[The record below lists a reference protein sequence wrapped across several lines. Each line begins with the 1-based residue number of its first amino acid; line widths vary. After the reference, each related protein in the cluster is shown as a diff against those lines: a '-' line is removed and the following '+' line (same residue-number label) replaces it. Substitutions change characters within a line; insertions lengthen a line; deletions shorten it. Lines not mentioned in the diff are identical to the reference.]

1 MKKMKK
7 HNYSG
12 RIDSSRPERF
22 HQIVEPYTNEANSDV
37 IIGFMSDE
45 GVRRNKGRIGAKEAP
60 EKIREK
66 LSSLA
71 YTSPIFDAGSV
82 EGTEDLETSQKILG
96 KAVSELLSHNNFP
109 VILGGGHETVYGHY
123 LGVRDAYKDKRI
135 AVLNIDAHFDLRNEE
150 KSSGTMFYEMLSED
164 DNIDYFVI
172 GIQPFSNTKSLYEN
186 AEKFNV
192 KYWTLDELRNDSYLS
207 AIKTALEDYD
217 YVFMTLCM
225 DSIQQSYAPGTS
237 APAPNGFTAEEII
250 KTVKY
255 FASLENLSS
264 FDISEVSPP
273 LDIDDRTSSLAALI
287 VITLLN
293 ERNSN

>member
-1 MKKMKK
+1 MKK

-192 KYWTLDELRNDSYLS
+192 KYWTLDELRTDSYLS

>member
-1 MKKMKK
+1 MKK

-287 VITLLN
+287 MITLLN

>member
-1 MKKMKK
+1 MKK

-12 RIDSSRPERF
+12 RVDSSRPERF

-45 GVRRNKGRIGAKEAP
+45 GIRRNKGRIGAKEAP

-66 LSSLA
+66 LSSLS

-82 EGTEDLETSQKILG
+82 EGTEDLEASQQTLG
-96 KAVSELLSHNNFP
+96 EAVSKLLSHDNFP
-109 VILGGGHETVYGHY
+109 VILGGGHETAYGHY

-192 KYWTLDELRNDSYLS
+192 KYWTLEELRNDSYLS

>member
-1 MKKMKK
+1 MKK

-66 LSSLA
+66 LSSLS

-82 EGTEDLETSQKILG
+82 EGTENLEASQQTLG
-96 KAVSELLSHNNFP
+96 EAVSKLLSHDNFP
-109 VILGGGHETVYGHY
+109 VILGGGHETAYGHY

-164 DNIDYFVI
+164 DKIDYFVI

-186 AEKFNV
+186 AEKFSV

-217 YVFMTLCM
+217 YVFMTLCI

>member
-1 MKKMKK
+1 MKK

-12 RIDSSRPERF
+12 RIDSNRPERF

-192 KYWTLDELRNDSYLS
+192 KYWTLDELRTDSYLS

>member
-1 MKKMKK
+1 MKK

-71 YTSPIFDAGSV
+71 YTSPIFDIGSV
-82 EGTEDLETSQKILG
+82 EGTEDLEASQQTLG
-96 KAVSELLSHNNFP
+96 EAVSKLLSHDNFP
-109 VILGGGHETVYGHY
+109 VILGGGHETAYGHY

-192 KYWTLDELRNDSYLS
+192 KYWTLDELRNDSYLP

>member
-1 MKKMKK
+1 MKK

-45 GVRRNKGRIGAKEAP
+45 GVRRNKGRIGAKKAP

-66 LSSLA
+66 LSSLS
-71 YTSPIFDAGSV
+71 YTSPIFDIGSV
-82 EGTEDLETSQKILG
+82 EGTEDLEASQQTLG
-96 KAVSELLSHNNFP
+96 EAVSELLSHNNFP

>member
-1 MKKMKK
+1 MKK

-96 KAVSELLSHNNFP
+96 KAVSKLLSHDNFP
-109 VILGGGHETVYGHY
+109 VILGGGHETAYGHY

>member
-1 MKKMKK
+1 MKK

-66 LSSLA
+66 LSSLS
-71 YTSPIFDAGSV
+71 YTSPIFDIGSV
-82 EGTEDLETSQKILG
+82 EGTEDLEASQQTLG
-96 KAVSELLSHNNFP
+96 EAVSKLLSHDNFP

>member
-1 MKKMKK
+1 MKK

-66 LSSLA
+66 LSSLS
-71 YTSPIFDAGSV
+71 YTSPIFDIGSV
-82 EGTEDLETSQKILG
+82 EGTDDLEASQQTLG
-96 KAVSELLSHNNFP
+96 EAVSKLLSHDNFP
-109 VILGGGHETVYGHY
+109 VILGGGHETAYGHY
-123 LGVRDAYKDKRI
+123 LGVRDAYKDNRI

-164 DNIDYFVI
+164 DNVDYFVI

>member
-1 MKKMKK
+1 MKK

-12 RIDSSRPERF
+12 RIDSNRPERF

-66 LSSLA
+66 LASLS
-71 YTSPIFDAGSV
+71 YTSPVFDAGSV
-82 EGTEDLETSQKILG
+82 EGTEDLEASQQTLG
-96 KAVSELLSHNNFP
+96 EAVSKLLSHDNFP
-109 VILGGGHETVYGHY
+109 VILGGGHETAYGHY
-123 LGVRDAYKDKRI
+123 LGVRDVYKDKRI

>member
-1 MKKMKK
+1 MKK

-12 RIDSSRPERF
+12 RIDSNRPERF
-22 HQIVEPYTNEANSDV
+22 HQIVEPYTNETNSDI

-186 AEKFNV
+186 AETFNV

-207 AIKTALEDYD
+207 VIKTALEDYD

>member
-1 MKKMKK
+1 MKK

-12 RIDSSRPERF
+12 RVDSSRPERF

-45 GVRRNKGRIGAKEAP
+45 GIRRNKGRIGAKEAP

-66 LSSLA
+66 LSSLS
-71 YTSPIFDAGSV
+71 YTAPIFDAGSV
-82 EGTEDLETSQKILG
+82 EGTEDLDASQQTLG
-96 KAVSELLSHNNFP
+96 EAVSKLLSHDNFP
-109 VILGGGHETVYGHY
+109 VILGGGHETAYGHY

-192 KYWTLDELRNDSYLS
+192 KYWTLEELRNDSYLS

>member
-1 MKKMKK
+1 MKK

-66 LSSLA
+66 LSSLS
-71 YTSPIFDAGSV
+71 YTSPIFDIGSV
-82 EGTEDLETSQKILG
+82 EGTDDLEASQQTLG
-96 KAVSELLSHNNFP
+96 EAVSKLLSHDNFP

>member
-1 MKKMKK
+1 MKK

>member
-1 MKKMKK
+1 MKK

-45 GVRRNKGRIGAKEAP
+45 GVRRNKGRIGAKKAP

-66 LSSLA
+66 LSSLS
-71 YTSPIFDAGSV
+71 YTSPIFDIGSV
-82 EGTEDLETSQKILG
+82 EGTEDLEASQQTLG
-96 KAVSELLSHNNFP
+96 EAVSKLLSHDNFP
-109 VILGGGHETVYGHY
+109 VILGGGHETAYGHY
-123 LGVRDAYKDKRI
+123 LGVRDAYKDNRI

-164 DNIDYFVI
+164 DNVDYFVI

>member
-1 MKKMKK
+1 MKK

-12 RIDSSRPERF
+12 RIDSNRPERF

-192 KYWTLDELRNDSYLS
+192 KYWTLDELRTDSYLS

-287 VITLLN
+287 MITLLN

>member
-1 MKKMKK
+1 MKK

-66 LSSLA
+66 LSSLS

-82 EGTEDLETSQKILG
+82 EGTEDLEASQQTLG
-96 KAVSELLSHNNFP
+96 EAVSKLLSHDNFP
-109 VILGGGHETVYGHY
+109 VILGGGHETAYGHY

-192 KYWTLDELRNDSYLS
+192 KYWTLEELRNDSYLS

-293 ERNSN
+293 ERNSK

>member
-1 MKKMKK
+1 MKK

-66 LSSLA
+66 LSSLS
-71 YTSPIFDAGSV
+71 YTSPIFDIGSV
-82 EGTEDLETSQKILG
+82 EGTEDLEASQQTLG
-96 KAVSELLSHNNFP
+96 EAVSKLLSHDNFP
-109 VILGGGHETVYGHY
+109 VILGGGHETAYGHY
-123 LGVRDAYKDKRI
+123 LGVRDAYKDNRI

>member
-1 MKKMKK
+1 MKK

-45 GVRRNKGRIGAKEAP
+45 GVRRNKGRIGAKKAP

-66 LSSLA
+66 LSSLS
-71 YTSPIFDAGSV
+71 YTSPIFDIGSV
-82 EGTEDLETSQKILG
+82 EGTDDLEASQQTLG
-96 KAVSELLSHNNFP
+96 EAVSKLLSHDNFP
-109 VILGGGHETVYGHY
+109 VILGGGHETAYGHY
-123 LGVRDAYKDKRI
+123 LGVRDAYKDNRI

-164 DNIDYFVI
+164 DNVDYFVI

>member
-1 MKKMKK
+1 MKK

-66 LSSLA
+66 LSSLS
-71 YTSPIFDAGSV
+71 YTSPIFDIGSV
-82 EGTEDLETSQKILG
+82 EGTEDLEASQQTLG
-96 KAVSELLSHNNFP
+96 EAVSKLLSHDNFP
-109 VILGGGHETVYGHY
+109 VILGGGHETAYGHY
-123 LGVRDAYKDKRI
+123 LGVRDAYKDNRI

-164 DNIDYFVI
+164 DNVDYFVI

>member
-1 MKKMKK
+1 MKK

-12 RIDSSRPERF
+12 RIDSNRPERF

-172 GIQPFSNTKSLYEN
+172 GIQPFSNTNSLYEN

-192 KYWTLDELRNDSYLS
+192 KYWTLDELRTDSYLS

-287 VITLLN
+287 MITLLN

>member
-1 MKKMKK
+1 MKK

-45 GVRRNKGRIGAKEAP
+45 GVRRNKGRIGAKKAP

-66 LSSLA
+66 LSSLS
-71 YTSPIFDAGSV
+71 YTSPIFDIGSV
-82 EGTEDLETSQKILG
+82 EGTDDLEASQQTLG
-96 KAVSELLSHNNFP
+96 EAVSKLLSHDNFP
-109 VILGGGHETVYGHY
+109 VILGGGHETAYGHY
-123 LGVRDAYKDKRI
+123 LGVRDAYKDNRI

>member
-1 MKKMKK
+1 MKK

-45 GVRRNKGRIGAKEAP
+45 GVRRNKGRIGAKKAP

-66 LSSLA
+66 LSSLS
-71 YTSPIFDAGSV
+71 YTSPIFDIGSV
-82 EGTEDLETSQKILG
+82 EGTEDLEASQQTLG
-96 KAVSELLSHNNFP
+96 EAVSKLLSHDNFP
-109 VILGGGHETVYGHY
+109 VILGGGHETAYGHY
-123 LGVRDAYKDKRI
+123 LGVRDAYKDNRI

>member
-1 MKKMKK
+1 MKK

-82 EGTEDLETSQKILG
+82 EGTDDLETSQKILG

-192 KYWTLDELRNDSYLS
+192 KYWTLDELRTDSYLS

>member
-1 MKKMKK
+1 MKK

-45 GVRRNKGRIGAKEAP
+45 GIRRNKGRIGAKEAP

-66 LSSLA
+66 LSSLS

-82 EGTEDLETSQKILG
+82 EGTEDLEASQQTLG
-96 KAVSELLSHNNFP
+96 EAVSKLLSHDNFP
-109 VILGGGHETVYGHY
+109 VILGGGHETAYGHY

-192 KYWTLDELRNDSYLS
+192 KYWTLEELRNDSYLS

>member
-1 MKKMKK
+1 MKK

-22 HQIVEPYTNEANSDV
+22 HQIVQPYTNEANSDV

-45 GVRRNKGRIGAKEAP
+45 GIRRNKGRIGAKEAP

-66 LSSLA
+66 LSSLS
-71 YTSPIFDAGSV
+71 YTSTIFDAGSV
-82 EGTEDLETSQKILG
+82 EGTEDLETSQQTLG
-96 KAVSELLSHNNFP
+96 KAVSKLLSNDNFP

-255 FASLENLSS
+255 FSSLENLSS

>member
-1 MKKMKK
+1 MKK

-66 LSSLA
+66 LSSLS

-82 EGTEDLETSQKILG
+82 EGTEDLEASQQTLG
-96 KAVSELLSHNNFP
+96 EAVSKLLSHDNFP

>member
-1 MKKMKK
+1 MKK

-172 GIQPFSNTKSLYEN
+172 GIQPISNTKSLYEN

>member
-1 MKKMKK
+1 MKK

-22 HQIVEPYTNEANSDV
+22 YQIVEPYTNEANSDV

>member
-1 MKKMKK
+1 MKK

-66 LSSLA
+66 LSSIA

>member
-1 MKKMKK
+1 MKK

-12 RIDSSRPERF
+12 RIDSNRPERF

-66 LSSLA
+66 LSSLS

-192 KYWTLDELRNDSYLS
+192 KYWTLDELRTCLLYTSPSPRDGLLS
-207 AIKTALEDYD
+207 R
-217 YVFMTLCM
+217 MP
-225 DSIQQSYAPGTS
+225 SS
-237 APAPNGFTAEEII
+237 A
-250 KTVKY
+250 
-255 FASLENLSS
+255 
-264 FDISEVSPP
+264 
-273 LDIDDRTSSLAALI
+273 
-287 VITLLN
+287 
-293 ERNSN
+293 

>member
-1 MKKMKK
+1 MKK
-7 HNYSG
+7 HNYSR

>member
-1 MKKMKK
+1 MKK

-82 EGTEDLETSQKILG
+82 EGTDDLETSQKILG

>member
-1 MKKMKK
+1 MKK

-45 GVRRNKGRIGAKEAP
+45 GVRSNKGRIGAKEAP

-82 EGTEDLETSQKILG
+82 EGTEDLEASQQTLG
-96 KAVSELLSHNNFP
+96 EAVSKLLSHDNFP
-109 VILGGGHETVYGHY
+109 VILGGGHETAYGHY
-123 LGVRDAYKDKRI
+123 LGVRDAYKDNRI

-192 KYWTLDELRNDSYLS
+192 KYWTLEELRNDSYLS

>member
-1 MKKMKK
+1 MKK

-66 LSSLA
+66 LSSLS
-71 YTSPIFDAGSV
+71 YTSPIFDIGSV
-82 EGTEDLETSQKILG
+82 EGTEDLEASQQTLG
-96 KAVSELLSHNNFP
+96 EAVSKLLSHDNFP
-109 VILGGGHETVYGHY
+109 VILGGGHETAYGHY